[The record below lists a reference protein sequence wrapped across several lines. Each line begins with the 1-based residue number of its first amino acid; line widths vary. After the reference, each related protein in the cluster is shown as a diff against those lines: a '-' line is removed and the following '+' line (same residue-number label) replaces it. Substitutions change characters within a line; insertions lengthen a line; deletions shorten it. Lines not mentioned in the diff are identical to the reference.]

1 MLSRTADHL
10 YWMARYI
17 ERAENMARVL
27 DVTYNMSLVPNAS
40 QSETTLWEP
49 ALQIAGG
56 VEKYR
61 QEYGEV
67 TAAGVVRFLA
77 MDTHNP
83 SSIYS
88 ALRSARE
95 NARSVRVTL
104 SAETWENI
112 NALWLEFSQFV
123 GMDLM
128 QKGLGEFCDWVK
140 SRSHLFRGVSF
151 GTMLR
156 DDAFRFLRLGTF
168 IERADNTARL
178 LDVKY
183 HLLLPSDAEVGGA
196 VDYYEWSAV
205 LRSVSAFQAYQKVF
219 NDAIEPWKV
228 AELLVLRQDMP
239 RSLHACFAEITPILD
254 QVGGLH
260 SNECRRL
267 AGELH
272 ARLRYGRMND
282 IFQEGLHEFLTDFI
296 ISNNNL
302 GAEIQRTFLNGPI
315 NGLAAETE

>member
-27 DVTYNMSLVPNAS
+27 DVTHNMSLVMSPGD
-40 QSETTLWEP
+40 SEAALWAP
-49 ALQIAGG
+49 VLQISGN
-56 VEKYR
+56 VEAF
-61 QEYGEV
+61 EEAYGEY
-67 TAAGVVRFLA
+67 TSANVVRYLS
-77 MDTHNP
+77 MDEDNF

-88 ALRSARE
+88 CLRSARE
-95 NARSVRVTL
+95 NARAVRAAMST
-104 SAETWENI
+104 ETWENI
-112 NALWLEFSQFV
+112 NSLWLEFNQFI
-123 GMDLM
+123 GQDFS
-128 QKGLGEFCDWVK
+128 KGGLHEFCDWVK
-140 SRSHLFRGVSF
+140 SRSHLFRGVSY

-183 HLLLPSDAEVGGA
+183 HLLMPEDADENGA

-219 NDAIEPWKV
+219 SDTIEPWRV
-228 AELLVLRQDMP
+228 AELLILREDMP
-239 RSLHACFAEITPILD
+239 RSLHACFTEITPILD
-254 QVGGLH
+254 QLTGQRG
-260 SNECRRL
+260 SECRRL

-272 ARLRYGRMND
+272 SRLRYGRMLD
-282 IFQEGLHEFLTDFI
+282 IFNEGLHEFLEQFI
-296 ISNNNL
+296 LSNNKL
-302 GAEIQRTFLNGPI
+302 GLEIQRTFLSATPS
-315 NGLAAETE
+315 